1 MKRAHL
7 SGSRFRRAS
16 SAALLT
22 LLIYGA
28 LLSACKKR
36 GDRGESD
43 RLGTETVVVC
53 AHRGA
58 SAYAPENTLAAM
70 RKAMELGADMAE
82 LDVQQTADDHLVLM
96 HDDRLNRTTSGRG
109 LLWQKSL
116 AELRQLDA
124 GGWFDPHFAGEPI
137 PTLEEVMAL
146 VRGKMQLNI
155 EVKMHGHERDI
166 VRLVIDT
173 IRRNDFA
180 AHCIVTSFDHAFIDS
195 LKARAPDL
203 RAGYILV
210 PELFH
215 DAIFTAPL
223 EVLSVHHEMVDSTFV
238 ARAHANGKEIHVWT
252 VNDRKTMR
260 KMLALGVDAI
270 ITNYPDRAREV
281 VQAARK

>member
-1 MKRAHL
+1 MKRAPL
-7 SGSRFRRAS
+7 PGPRFRSIS
-16 SAALLT
+16 SAALVT
-22 LLIYGA
+22 LLIQSA

-36 GDRGESD
+36 GDRGESA
-43 RLGTETVVVC
+43 RLRTKTVVVC

-82 LDVQQTADDHLVLM
+82 LDVQQTADAHLVVM

-116 AELRQLDA
+116 AELRRLDA

-137 PTLEEVMAL
+137 PTLEEVMDL
-146 VRGKMQLNI
+146 VRDRMKLNI
-155 EVKMHGHERDI
+155 EVKMHGHERGI

-173 IRRNDFA
+173 IRRKDFVE
-180 AHCIVTSFDHAFIDS
+180 HCIVTSFDHAFIDS
-195 LKARAPDL
+195 LKAQAPEM
-203 RAGYILV
+203 RVGYIFV

-215 DAIFTAPL
+215 DSLFVKPV
-223 EVLSVHHEMVDSTFV
+223 EVLSAHYKMVDAAFIE
-238 ARAHANGKEIHVWT
+238 RAHANGKEVHVWT
-252 VNDRKTMR
+252 VNDRDAMR
-260 KMLALGVDAI
+260 RLIEIGVDGI

-281 VQAARK
+281 AQALQQ